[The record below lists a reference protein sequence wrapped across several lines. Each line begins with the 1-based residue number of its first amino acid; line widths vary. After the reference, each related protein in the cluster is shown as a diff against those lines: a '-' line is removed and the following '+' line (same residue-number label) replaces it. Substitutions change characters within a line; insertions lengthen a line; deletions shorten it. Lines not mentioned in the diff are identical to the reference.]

1 MKEALAYEK
10 LNQNDKAKEVYEKII
25 SDFWESAEYQ
35 NARKFKA
42 KLESNS

>member
-10 LNQNDKAKEVYEKII
+10 LNDTAKAIGAYDKII
-25 SDFWESAEYQ
+25 NQFFDSSEYQ
-35 NARKFKA
+35 KARKFKA